1 MNLALKIVLGVLTPI
16 AVLVWQTGKSINLT
30 CDWVGPGMAECQ
42 TQEKRFYGLFT
53 DEPSQPF
60 RVNDVVIEPLAY
72 RNAEGEAFTTNR
84 LLLLTPIG
92 QMEFNH
98 YEDQTTARA
107 EQNRILNFLNGSGEP
122 RFEIDRRDSW
132 GDVAF
137 TLGAV
142 VFGAIVLSAKF

>member
-1 MNLALKIVLGVLTPI
+1 
-16 AVLVWQTGKSINLT
+16 
-30 CDWVGPGMAECQ
+30 
-42 TQEKRFYGLFT
+42 
-53 DEPSQPF
+53 
-60 RVNDVVIEPLAY
+60 
-72 RNAEGEAFTTNR
+72 
-84 LLLLTPIG
+84 
-92 QMEFNH
+92 MEFNH